1 MLGDS
6 ASKTIFFHKMNL
18 TESYLRSDA
27 DFLAGQEKSNLWQF
41 LSPLSIHSLSFFQL
55 TFYRFVSKA
64 ETLFP
69 KQSFIH
75 TLALD
80 CGGV

>member
-55 TFYRFVSKA
+55 TFNLSIAFS
-64 ETLFP
+64 LSIL
-69 KQSFIH
+69 SFFSRVF
-75 TLALD
+75 L
-80 CGGV
+80 